1 MKEDKYFLTDRGLIG
16 EIKYPDSDDIT
27 KNQENYIKLYFNT
40 METNMQTSIMSVIPI
55 LDGILSMPTIPMAIL
70 AIGQCSESRS

>member
-27 KNQENYIKLYFNT
+27 KKQENYIKLYLNK
-40 METNMQTSIMSVIPI
+40 MERNVYKGNLDYLDLNSFYSI
-55 LDGILSMPTIPMAIL
+55 L
-70 AIGQCSESRS
+70 